1 MLEVANI
8 AIDIHS
14 DQSVLACLD
23 NKGEV
28 LYQKQFE
35 TTELKLIGQIERIP
49 AKCKRLAIEQTNIS
63 HWVATIVHPFVDEL
77 IVADSCKTALD
88 SQNINKNDFVDASGL
103 ANLLRLG
110 ALEPVYVSKNLGVR
124 TLHFNQVKE
133 YERITHYLSGLKQ
146 QLTSFLRHWG
156 YRIAIK
162 ERDYRDPGRVLDQI
176 EQPGLAEEVAAKF
189 EAIAYQ
195 QIRKDDQQKRFMK
208 TAKNF
213 WEISQFLAM
222 PGCGDISAHR
232 ISGYIQEP
240 NRFSKPGQIVHFSKL
255 AVANK
260 TSNRK
265 KVGRSRLS
273 KAGHSS
279 LKQATYRIWHAAVHS
294 CRHPNEINTFYQQ
307 SLKRTGH
314 EGHARLNTQRKIII
328 ALWTLWKKR
337 VPYDPTYFA
346 SSPARRRAGHQ
357 P

>member
-1 MLEVANI
+1 MLEEANI
-8 AIDIHS
+8 AIDIHLGN
-14 DQSVLACLD
+14 SVLACM
-23 NKGEV
+23 NKQGEIV
-28 LYQKQFE
+28 DRKQFE
-35 TTELKLIGQIERIP
+35 TTESNLISQVERIP
-49 AKCKRLAIEQTNIS
+49 AKYKRLAIEQTNIS
-63 HWVATIVHPFVDEL
+63 HWVATILHPFVDEL
-77 IVADSCKTALD
+77 IVANPHKTKLAAE
-88 SQNINKNDFVDASGL
+88 NINKNDFVDAYGL
-103 ANLLRLG
+103 AKLLRLG
-110 ALEPVYVSKNLGVR
+110 ALEPVYYTADFDVR

-133 YERITHYLSGLKQ
+133 YERITRYLIGLKQ

-156 YRIAIK
+156 YHIGIK

-176 EQPGLAEEVAAKF
+176 KQPGLAEEIAAKF

-195 QIRKDDQQKRFMK
+195 QVRKDEQQKRFMK

-213 WEISQFLAM
+213 WEIKQFLAM
-222 PGCGDISAHR
+222 SGCGVISAHK

-240 NRFSKPGQIVHFSKL
+240 NRFSKPGQVVHFSKL

-273 KAGHSS
+273 KSGHSS
-279 LKQATYRIWHAAVHS
+279 LKEATYRIWYAAVHS
-294 CRHPNEINTFYQQ
+294 CRHPNEINTFYQE

-337 VPYDPTYFA
+337 VPYDPTYFV